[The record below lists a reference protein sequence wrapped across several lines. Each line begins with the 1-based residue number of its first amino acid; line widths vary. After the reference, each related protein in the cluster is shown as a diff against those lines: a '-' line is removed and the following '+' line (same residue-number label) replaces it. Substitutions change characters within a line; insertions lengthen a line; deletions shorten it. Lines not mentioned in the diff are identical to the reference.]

1 MRGPGHPQNTWSLEQ
16 MLDALAEAIDMDPVE
31 LRVKNVPTFSQT
43 RPDNAPYTSNG
54 FRECLEEGA
63 RVFGWQ
69 EKLEEIRAAGTDSHI
84 RRGVGVSGGSWAAG
98 GGGPPSTAII
108 TLYSDG
114 SIVLNMGASDIGCGT
129 KTVMAMIVAE
139 ELGVDPNDVR
149 LEHADTGTTQFAS
162 ASGGSKT
169 IPTESPAVR
178 AAALDVKQ
186 QLFEIAAQEMELDI
200 STLSLQDGAI
210 VSSVEGSEPRTI
222 SSLRGM
228 RMRRTLTGVGYRGP
242 NPADKAINPW
252 CAQFCEVEVNM
263 KTGAIKILKFLG
275 AHDSGRVM
283 NELTYRN
290 QVFGGIA
297 MGIGLGKTERRV
309 LDGVQTGKML
319 NKNSL
324 DYGIPTVLDVAD
336 EFQCVPIDPGDT
348 EANTVGCKGIG
359 EPATIPTAAAFA
371 NAVYN
376 ATGVR
381 MTNAPINRVNFLN
394 ALAASEQGD

>member
-1 MRGPGHPQNTWSLEQ
+1 
-16 MLDALAEAIDMDPVE
+16 MDPIE
-31 LRVKNVPTFSQT
+31 LRLKNIPTVSQT
-43 RPDNAPYTSNG
+43 IPGNPPYTSTG
-54 FRECLEEGA
+54 FAECLTEGA
-63 RVFGWQ
+63 STFQWR
-69 EKLEEIRAAGTDSHI
+69 EKREEIRAAGTDSHI

-98 GGGPPSTAII
+98 GGGPPSTSII

-114 SIVLNMGASDIGCGT
+114 SVVLNMGASDIGCGT

-149 LEHADTGTTQFAS
+149 IEHADTGTTQFAS

-178 AAALDVKQ
+178 AAALEVKR
-186 QLFEIAAQEMELDI
+186 QLFEIAAEEMEVDA

-210 VSSVEGSEPRTI
+210 VSSESPSEPREF
-222 SSLRGM
+222 SSITGLR
-228 RMRRTLTGVGYRGP
+228 RRRTLTGIGYRGP

-263 KTGAIKILKFLG
+263 KTGAIKILRFLA

-283 NELTYRN
+283 NALTYRN

-319 NKNSL
+319 NRNSL
-324 DYGIPTVLDVAD
+324 DYGVPTVLDVAD
-336 EFQCVPIDPGDT
+336 EFECVPIDPGDT

-371 NAVYN
+371 NAVYD

-381 MTNAPINRVNFLN
+381 VTGAPINRVNLLN